1 MTAISSIVQ
10 RDKLHVI
17 SDGAGYDREG
27 VMRLVASKVSQIPS
41 YPGVVA
47 ARGATHVTDLMA
59 HHFALHAP
67 TFDVLVEK
75 VEDLFPF
82 LLDRFKDL
90 LGGLND
96 CQLFIGGWSDARQR
110 MEFYFLPSDDLHLQ
124 KVDGEA
130 EDVGGYNLQGAGALQ
145 LLDRGS
151 TLPTL
156 LNGDQELGFGAGCG
170 FDGDVEYYARTLL
183 ELQRQRKHEACDGW
197 NAVPTHIVGGF
208 AQLTTVSRDGITTK
222 ILHRWPDKIG
232 ETIKPAPVDWARWR
246 ATRGGTVAA
255 LAATVTPLHAGLSRR
270 ERRAMEAKARKRS

>member
-47 ARGATHVTDLMA
+47 ARGATHVSDLLA

-75 VEDLFPF
+75 VEGLFPF
-82 LLDRFKDL
+82 LMDRFKDQ
-90 LGGLND
+90 LGGQND
-96 CQLFIGGWSDARQR
+96 CQLFIGGWSAARQR

-124 KVDGEA
+124 EVDGETRGDD
-130 EDVGGYNLQGAGALQ
+130 EYDLQGAGALQ

-151 TLPTL
+151 ILPAL
-156 LNGDQELGFGAGCG
+156 MEGDQERGFGEGG

-183 ELQRQRKHEACDGW
+183 ELQRQRKHEPCDGRHSK
-197 NAVPTHIVGGF
+197 PTHIVGAF
-208 AQLTTVSRDGITTK
+208 AQVTTVTRDSITTK

-232 ETIKPAPVDWARWR
+232 ETIKPAPIDWKAWR
-246 ATRGGTVAA
+246 AARGSARVVA
-255 LAATVTPLHAGLSRR
+255 LVPEGLSRLQR
-270 ERRAMEAKARKRS
+270 ERMAKKARKGTLRAASV